1 MASSDPTKVPPP
13 LPARAAIAAILD
25 DLDERVTMIQADPG
39 LSPMDRAQLV
49 RAVRTRAQV
58 ELGQLAGVTGV
69 DQVFLAQILIEVL
82 GLVRDD
88 RPQRSWWRF
97 WQRD

>member
-1 MASSDPTKVPPP
+1 
-13 LPARAAIAAILD
+13 
-25 DLDERVTMIQADPG
+25 MIQANPG
-39 LSPMDRAQLV
+39 LSPRDRAQLV

-69 DQVFLAQILIEVL
+69 DQAFLAQTLIEVL
-82 GLVRDD
+82 GLVRED
-88 RPQRSWWRF
+88 RPQRPWWRF